1 MIASFQNTWRITAIT
16 TLTILVLAGL
26 QSALPRAARA
36 DTYERGMAALDA
48 GRYDEALFH
57 ISLLAANDDPR
68 AQYTMG
74 VMHRRGLGVAQ
85 DDREALLWYLS
96 AAEAGHMLGQ
106 YAAGLAFD
114 QGIGAD
120 RDVENALHYLGE
132 AALQGHAAAPVQI
145 GAIHY
150 LGKDIGVDHAR
161 AYFWWQIGVNRNAP
175 GATQNM
181 FRLKQEISDQDLS
194 RAKKYLTV
202 CQTKTL
208 RQCRP

>member
-1 MIASFQNTWRITAIT
+1 MITCIQTIWRVAAVT
-16 TLTILVLAGL
+16 TLAVLALTGL
-26 QSALPRAARA
+26 QLALPRGALA
-36 DTYERGMAALDA
+36 DTYERGVAALDA
-48 GRYDEALFH
+48 GRYDLALFH

-74 VMHRRGLGVAQ
+74 VMYRRGLGVAQ

-114 QGIGAD
+114 RGIGTD
-120 RDVENALHYLGE
+120 RDIANALHYLGE

-145 GAIHY
+145 GNIHY
-150 LGKDIGVDHAR
+150 LGKDTGLDHAR

-181 FRLKQEISDQDLS
+181 FRLMQEISDQDLI
-194 RAKKYLTV
+194 RAEGYLTT

>member
-1 MIASFQNTWRITAIT
+1 MILSFFAAWRVAAI
-16 TLTILVLAGL
+16 LTCLCL
-26 QSALPRAARA
+26 QLALPKLAVG
-36 DTYERGMAALDA
+36 DTYERGIAALDA
-48 GRYDEALFH
+48 GNYAEALFH

-85 DDREALLWYLS
+85 DDREALLWHLA

-114 QGIGAD
+114 RAVGTD
-120 RDVENALHYLGE
+120 RDVGNALHYLGE

-145 GAIHY
+145 GAIHF
-150 LGKDIGVDHAR
+150 LGDGIKVDHAR
-161 AYFWWQIGVNRNAP
+161 AYFWWQIASDRNAP
-175 GATQNM
+175 GAAQNM
-181 FRLKQEISDQDLS
+181 FRLKQDISNQDLK
-194 RAKKYLTV
+194 RAKQFLAS

-208 RQCRP
+208 RQCVP

>member
-1 MIASFQNTWRITAIT
+1 MSGIFLPTWRVAVIVIVVS
-16 TLTILVLAGL
+16 LQLA
-26 QSALPRAARA
+26 APRLAAG
-36 DTYERGMAALDA
+36 DTYESGIAALDA

-74 VMHRRGLGVAQ
+74 VMYRQGLGVAQ
-85 DDREALLWYLS
+85 DDREALLWYLA

-114 QGIGAD
+114 RGIGAD
-120 RDVENALHYLGE
+120 RDVGNALHYLRE

-150 LGKDIGVDHAR
+150 LGTDIDVDHVR
-161 AYFWWQIGVNRNAP
+161 AYFWWQIAADRNAP
-175 GATQNM
+175 GAAQNM
-181 FRLKQEISDQDLS
+181 FRLRQEISDQDLA
-194 RAKKYLTV
+194 RATTYLTS
-202 CQTKTL
+202 CQAKTV
-208 RQCRP
+208 RQCVP

>member
-1 MIASFQNTWRITAIT
+1 MITRVQTIWRVAAVT
-16 TLTILVLAGL
+16 TLAVLALTGL
-26 QSALPRAARA
+26 QLALPRGALA
-36 DTYERGMAALDA
+36 DTYERGVAALDA

-74 VMHRRGLGVAQ
+74 VMYRRGLGVVQ

-114 QGIGAD
+114 RGIGTD
-120 RDVENALHYLGE
+120 RDIANALHYLGE

-145 GAIHY
+145 GNIHY
-150 LGKDIGVDHAR
+150 LGKDTGVDHAR

-181 FRLKQEISDQDLS
+181 FRLKQEISDQDLI
-194 RAKKYLTV
+194 RAEGYLTT